1 MHHQKAIFVLPSKP
15 FIISPH
21 ANHRTPPMTLQKP
34 RVAIVHDWL
43 VTYAGAERVL
53 EQMIQCYP
61 EADLFSLVDFL
72 PDNKRGFIANKPVH
86 TSFIQ
91 KLPKARTKY
100 RSYLP
105 LMALAIEQFDLSSY
119 DLILSSSHAVAKG
132 VLTGPDQLHISYV
145 HSPIRYAWDL
155 QHQYLKESR
164 LDHGIKGWIA
174 RIILHYVRLW
184 DTRTAN
190 GVDSFIA
197 NSAFVARRIFKVYRR
212 QAQIIAPPVDI
223 SSFTL
228 QQEKQN
234 YYVTASRMVPYK
246 KVDLIVAAFTAM
258 PDKKLIVIGD
268 GPDYEKVRA
277 AAGPNVQLLGFA
289 ESQVLLEHLQNAKAF
304 VFAAEEDF
312 GIAPLEA
319 QACGTPVIAFG
330 KGGARETIVPLLE
343 GNAQHNGP
351 EMQKATGVFF
361 YEQTQSAI
369 MAAVEYFEKNIA
381 LIKPINCRENALRFG
396 SERFCE
402 EFKEV
407 TEKEWI
413 SFNDKN

>member
-1 MHHQKAIFVLPSKP
+1 MPLTNA
-15 FIISPH
+15 
-21 ANHRTPPMTLQKP
+21 QKP
-34 RVAIVHDWL
+34 RVAIIHDWL
-43 VTYAGAERVL
+43 VTNAGAERVL
-53 EQMIQCYP
+53 EQMIHCFPQ
-61 EADLFSLVDFL
+61 ADLFSLVDFL
-72 PDNKRGFIANKPVH
+72 PPDKRDFIANKTVH

-91 KLPKARTKY
+91 KLPKAKSKY

-105 LMALAIEQFDLSSY
+105 FMALAIEQFDLSSY

-155 QHQYLKESR
+155 QHQYLRESG

-174 RIILHYVRLW
+174 RSILHYIRLW
-184 DTRTAN
+184 DTRTSN

-212 QAQIIAPPVDI
+212 EAKIISPPVDI
-223 SSFTL
+223 SSFTF
-228 QQEKQN
+228 QENKQN

-258 PDKKLIVIGD
+258 PDKTLVVIGD
-268 GPDYEKVRA
+268 GPDYEKVKA
-277 AAGPNVQLLGFA
+277 KAGPNIQFLGFA
-289 ESQVLLEHLQNAKAF
+289 AAKELQRHLQEAKAF

-330 KGGARETIVPLLE
+330 KGGARETIIPLSDENTPKNLIPMAE
-343 GNAQHNGP
+343 P
-351 EMQKATGVFF
+351 TGVFF
-361 YEQTQSAI
+361 YQQTQSAI
-369 MAAVEYFEKNIA
+369 IAAVEHFEKNVTR
-381 LIKPINCRENALRFG
+381 IKPSHCRNNALRF
-396 SERFCE
+396 STERFCT
-402 EFKEV
+402 EFKTFVEN
-407 TEKEWI
+407 EWVA
-413 SFNDKN
+413 FNQASALHPIHPRVQQ